1 MFEIKYFSDN
11 NRFDQLNKDS
21 IYIHDHDDRIICS
34 IADGVNSKKLSK
46 LGAMEVQN
54 KLVEYTKSALDTEL
68 LDVVALRIKFTMII
82 KETLHDLSKRD
93 NEVLTEYASTLI
105 FLVILKNQSKGICVH
120 IGDGILISQDENHDV
135 NILSYP
141 QNGISEEYTYT
152 TVYKNLYD
160 VLNINVIPLN
170 KMYNIYMM
178 SDGAAN
184 PFYKKC
190 RFTQKGKN
198 ILISGLE
205 DVKKSLES
213 IATDDYSVIQISKI

>member
-11 NRFDQLNKDS
+11 NRLNQINKDS
-21 IYIHDHDDRIICS
+21 IYIHDHGDRIICS

-54 KLVEYTKSALDTEL
+54 KLVDYTKSVLDTEL
-68 LDVVALRIKFTMII
+68 LDVVALKTKFTMII
-82 KETLHDLSKRD
+82 KETLHDLSKRA
-93 NEVLTEYASTLI
+93 NEVLTEFASTLI
-105 FLVILKNQSKGICVH
+105 FLVILKNQNKGICVH

-178 SDGAAN
+178 SDGAEN

-198 ILISGLE
+198 ILKSGLE
-205 DVKKSLES
+205 YVKKSLEN
-213 IATDDYSVIQISKI
+213 IATDDYSVIQIRKI